1 MGLLRKIFGSSRAGV
16 QELPMGS
23 LTVNAQGEVVTT
35 TVSSAYSESLLT
47 DIAREVLV
55 IFREAKVAQLPL
67 AEVTIHF
74 ASLRVTA
81 RELRGGAIIFLLPQ
95 TSLMPSLN
103 HQRL

>member
-1 MGLLRKIFGSSRAGV
+1 MGFLKKFFGSRANV

-23 LTVNAQGEVVTT
+23 LTVNAQGEIVTT
-35 TVSSAYSESLLT
+35 TVSSAYSQSLLS

-55 IFREAKVAQLPL
+55 IFREAKNSQLPL

-95 TSLMPSLN
+95 TALMPSLK
-103 HQRL
+103 

>member
-1 MGLLRKIFGSSRAGV
+1 MGFLRKIFGSSGGSV

-23 LTVNAQGEVVTT
+23 VTVNAQGSIVTT
-35 TVSSAYSESLLT
+35 TVSSSYSHTLLT

-55 IFREAKVAQLPL
+55 IFREAREAQLPL
-67 AEVTIHF
+67 AEVSIHF

-95 TSLMPSLN
+95 TSMMPSLKK
-103 HQRL
+103 

>member
-1 MGLLRKIFGSSRAGV
+1 MGFLRNIFGSSSANV
-16 QELPMGS
+16 QELPTGS

-35 TVSSAYSESLLT
+35 TVSAGYSRSLLT

-55 IFREAKVAQLPL
+55 IFREAKAAQLPL

-81 RELRGGAIIFLLPQ
+81 RELRGGAIIFLMPQ
-95 TSLMPSLN
+95 TALMPSLK
-103 HQRL
+103 

>member
-1 MGLLRKIFGSSRAGV
+1 MGFLRKIFGSSAGSV

-23 LTVNAQGEVVTT
+23 LTVNAQGEIVTT
-35 TVSSAYSESLLT
+35 TVSSAYSVSLLT

-55 IFREAKVAQLPL
+55 IFREAKASQLPL
-67 AEVTIHF
+67 AEVAIHF

-95 TSLMPSLN
+95 TALLPSQKN
-103 HQRL
+103 QRL